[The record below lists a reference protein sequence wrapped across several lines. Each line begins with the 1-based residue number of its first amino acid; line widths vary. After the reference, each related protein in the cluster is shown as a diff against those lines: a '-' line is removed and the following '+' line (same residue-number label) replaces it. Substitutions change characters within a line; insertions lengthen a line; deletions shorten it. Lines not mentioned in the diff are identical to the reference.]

1 MATDFEN
8 MGYEAVPKTVSR
20 IKMADESEEL
30 IPEGLRPIAELKM
43 AANFKNMGYETV
55 MKVVSR
61 IKMAAE
67 FD

>member
-43 AANFKNMGYETV
+43 AAKFENMGYETV

>member
-8 MGYEAVPKTVSR
+8 MGYEAVPKTVSG

-43 AANFKNMGYETV
+43 AANFENIGYETA